1 MAFTLLDAY
10 PSCKYR
16 FIECK
21 NQENRKGNAMTELRR
36 RMTED
41 MQLRGFSERTQRSY
55 IDAVKGIAKFY
66 MRSPDQ
72 LSEEEVRDF
81 FVHLISERGAAR
93 STVTIYLCGIKF
105 FYEKTLGREW
115 LVFDLIRPKKR
126 VKLPVVLALEE
137 VRHLLYMV
145 VNPVART
152 ALRMIFSCGLR
163 LSEGIHLQV
172 EDIDSLRMLVRVRN
186 GKGGKDR
193 YVPLPQRT
201 LEHLREYFALYRPR
215 PWLFPAK
222 DGKGPFSP
230 TNLQK
235 TFKAVVRRSGIEKD
249 ASIHTLRHSYATYL
263 LENGI
268 DIRTIQQIL
277 GHKSPQTTAIYTH
290 LTQKTVDRLHATVD
304 AMMAQL

>member
-1 MAFTLLDAY
+1 
-10 PSCKYR
+10 
-16 FIECK
+16 
-21 NQENRKGNAMTELRR
+21 MTQ
-36 RMTED
+36 D
-41 MQLRGFSERTQRSY
+41 MQLRGFSERTRQSY
-55 IDAVKGIAKFY
+55 IEAVKGLAKFY

-81 FVHLISERGAAR
+81 FLHLINERGSAR
-93 STVTIYLCGIKF
+93 STITIYLCGIKF

-115 LVFDLIRPKKR
+115 PVFNLIRPKKR

-137 VRHLLYMV
+137 VRHLISMV
-145 VNPVART
+145 LNPVARM
-152 ALRMIFSCGLR
+152 ALSMIFSCGLR
-163 LSEGIHLQV
+163 LSEGLHLRV
-172 EDIDSLRMLVRVRN
+172 EDIDGRRMLVGVRD
-186 GKGGKDR
+186 GKGGMDR
-193 YVPLPQRT
+193 YVPLPRRT

-222 DGKGPFSP
+222 DGKRPFCQ

-235 TFKAVVRRSGIEKD
+235 TFKTVVRASSIGKD
-249 ASIHTLRHSYATYL
+249 ASVHTLRHSYATYL

-277 GHKSPQTTAIYTH
+277 GHKNPQTTAIYTH

-304 AMMAQL
+304 AMMAEL